1 MAESPSS
8 SGQMIDPENSSRKDI
23 CIRILCLHGKG
34 GDGKQFLNKS
44 LMPLRSLVEKRL
56 AYDAGKDDVEHR
68 ITIEWESLT
77 APYALDPDDDS
88 QGYSWWTMPPGMRS
102 YNAEEVREIMI
113 HSIQPDNLL
122 YILLRVLP
130 GTLLI
135 CYVWI
140 KYTNIRST

>member
-1 MAESPSS
+1 MTESPSS
-8 SGQMIDPENSSRKDI
+8 SGQMIEPENSSRKDI

-44 LMPLRSLVEKRL
+44 LMPLRSLVDKRL
-56 AYDAGKDDVEHR
+56 AYDSSKDDVEHR
-68 ITIEWESLT
+68 ITIEWDKIT

-113 HSIQPDNLL
+113 RSNTTCSTNYHES
-122 YILLRVLP
+122 YP

-140 KYTNIRST
+140 KYANIRST